1 MEKISAFGII
11 FILCFLVLFH
21 FAIVLKFIPYKNIW
35 GGRLRT
41 DREMYL
47 FEAISMFVTVLMLI
61 FTLLIVGT
69 IPSFMP
75 ETDRYVFLWGMV
87 ILFFLS
93 TVGNLNSKNRM
104 EKQIFTPLSAL
115 LLLFS
120 TLMAFHYL
128 NHE

>member
-11 FILCFLVLFH
+11 FILCILVLFH
-21 FAIVLKFIPYKNIW
+21 LTVVLKFIPYKNIW
-35 GGRLRT
+35 GGRLRN

-47 FEAISMFVTVLMLI
+47 FEPISIFVTVLMLI
-61 FTLLIVGT
+61 FMLQILGT

-75 ETDRYVFLWGMV
+75 ETGRYVLLWGMV

-93 TVGNLNSKNRM
+93 TVGNLLSKNRM
-104 EKQIFTPLSAL
+104 EKQIFAPLSAL
-115 LLLFS
+115 LLVFS
-120 TLMAFHYL
+120 TLLAFHYL

>member
-11 FILCFLVLFH
+11 FILCILVLFH
-21 FAIVLKFIPYKNIW
+21 FAVVLKFIPYKNIW
-35 GGRLRT
+35 GGRLRS

-47 FEAISMFVTVLMLI
+47 FEAISILVTVLMLI
-61 FTLLIVGT
+61 FMLQIVGT
-69 IPSFMP
+69 IPSFIP
-75 ETDRYVFLWGMV
+75 DTGRNVFLWGMV

-104 EKQIFTPLSAL
+104 EKQIFAPLSAL
-115 LLLFS
+115 LLVLS
-120 TLMAFHYL
+120 TLLAFHYL